1 MILLNLL
8 PREII
13 DLIIDFRMKTVNTS
27 LEKIQTFIRNK
38 LEQKKIL
45 LDLLDYS
52 QYEFEYNYTYT
63 ILKIFK
69 RIRFF
74 CEEETERLILIKV
87 DCYYWYDYDNQRDL
101 YYSLKF
107 NTIKTMLHNL
117 NLYFNTKIL

>member
-63 ILKIFK
+63 ILNLFK

-74 CEEETERLILIKV
+74 CEEEIERLILIKV
-87 DCYYWYDYDNQRDL
+87 DCYYWYDYDNQKGL

-117 NLYFNTKIL
+117 NLYFNIKIL